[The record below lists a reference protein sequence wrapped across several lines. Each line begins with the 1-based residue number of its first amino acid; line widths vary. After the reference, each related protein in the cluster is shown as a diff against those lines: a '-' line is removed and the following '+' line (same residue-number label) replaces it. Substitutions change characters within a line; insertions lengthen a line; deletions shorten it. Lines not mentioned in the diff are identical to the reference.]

1 MGEVEEIRKKDRD
14 EFMAKNIWKDGLYIY
29 IRFRPNRPLF
39 WLCDFYNPIS
49 LIVIMFV

>member
-14 EFMAKNIWKDGLYIY
+14 EFMAKNIWKDGSYIY

-39 WLCDFYNPIS
+39 WQCDFYNPIS